1 MVADLAHLCEVS
13 GRAATIH
20 ADRVPLSPSTRSA
33 LTSDPALLAAALTGG
48 DDYEIVFTVK
58 PEDREAL
65 LASGADVTEIGRLT
79 PEGVPGTVT
88 VLDGTGA
95 PVPFAARGWSHF

>member
-1 MVADLAHLCEVS
+1 MSSSLSRRCGNKSPSTTSATCANES
-13 GRAATIH
+13 ANQRAAT
-20 ADRVPLSPSTRSA
+20 S
-33 LTSDPALLAAALTGG
+33 G

-65 LASGADVTEIGRLT
+65 LASGAGVTEIGRLS
-79 PEGVPGTVT
+79 PDGIAGTVT

-95 PVPFAARGWSHF
+95 AMPVVARGWTHF

>member
-1 MVADLAHLCEVS
+1 M
-13 GRAATIH
+13 RAATIH
-20 ADRVPLSPSTRSA
+20 ADRVPLSPATRA
-33 LTSDPALLAAALTGG
+33 AVTADPTLLATALTGG

-79 PEGVPGTVT
+79 PDGAAGTVT
-88 VLDGTGA
+88 VLDRSGA
-95 PVPFAARGWSHF
+95 PMPLAAQGWTHF

>member
-1 MVADLAHLCEVS
+1 MPLSAAT
-13 GRAATIH
+13 RAAIT
-20 ADRVPLSPSTRSA
+20 A
-33 LTSDPALLAAALTGG
+33 DPALLATALTGG

-65 LASGADVTEIGRLT
+65 LASGADVTEIGRLS
-79 PEGVPGTVT
+79 PDGVTGAVT

-95 PVPFAARGWSHF
+95 PMPLTARGWTHF